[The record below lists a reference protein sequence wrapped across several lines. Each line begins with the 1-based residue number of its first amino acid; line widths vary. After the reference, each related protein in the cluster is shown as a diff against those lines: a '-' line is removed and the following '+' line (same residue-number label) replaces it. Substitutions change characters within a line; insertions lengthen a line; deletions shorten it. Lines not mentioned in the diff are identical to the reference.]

1 MSETPTLSPGAGEEH
16 PETAATRDAAA
27 ATEPPATPAV
37 GSTELVVKDDNDRG
51 AAVSKALSMPLNLS
65 QLGVDLS
72 GLKQRF
78 RFRRPRLRLVPAI
91 IFVAVLMLGVR
102 VGDLWDHMILVLDRP
117 LEPPSI
123 AFAPDPDG
131 EQDTATAIASL
142 VATAAAQDEVAAA
155 EPEPI
160 HQPMEPPVAEGETE
174 MPTDPEPDAV
184 SALTDVDP
192 RDMSPVELEMLRG
205 LAQRRAELEAREGEL
220 DQREALLEVAER
232 RMSETMG
239 ELEAL
244 RAEIEGMLGQADARR
259 EQQLVSLVRMYEAM
273 RPADAAAIFDGLEL
287 EVLLNVLERMRE
299 AKAAP
304 IVAGMTPERAREVT
318 SELALRQAPE
328 MPETE

>member
-1 MSETPTLSPGAGEEH
+1 MSETPSLP
-16 PETAATRDAAA
+16 PETPEKHSVAAA
-27 ATEPPATPAV
+27 AGNAAVATDAPPATAT
-37 GSTELVVKDDNDRG
+37 GSTELMVKGDVDRG
-51 AAVSKALSMPLNLS
+51 AGVSKAMSMPLSLS
-65 QLGVDLS
+65 QLGVDLT

-102 VGDLWDHMILVLDRP
+102 VGDLWDHMVLVLDRP

-131 EQDTATAIASL
+131 EQDTITAIGSL

-155 EPEPI
+155 DPAPI
-160 HQPMEPPVAEGETE
+160 HEPMEPSIAEGEAET
-174 MPTDPEPDAV
+174 PTDPEPEAV
-184 SALTDVDP
+184 SALTDIDP

-205 LAQRRAELEAREGEL
+205 LAQRRAELEARESEL

-328 MPETE
+328 IPETE

>member
-1 MSETPTLSPGAGEEH
+1 MNKPPNLSPGAGEEH
-16 PETAATRDAAA
+16 PETAAASDAAA
-27 ATEPPATPAV
+27 ATEPPAPPAA
-37 GSTELVVKDDNDRG
+37 GSTGLVVKENADRSTP
-51 AAVSKALSMPLNLS
+51 VSKALSMPLNLS
-65 QLGVDLS
+65 QLGIDLT

-102 VGDLWDHMILVLDRP
+102 VGDLWDHLILVLDRP
-117 LEPPSI
+117 LEPPTI
-123 AFAPDPDG
+123 AFAPNPDG
-131 EQDTATAIASL
+131 QDGATTTIGSL

-155 EPEPI
+155 DPEPI
-160 HQPMEPPVAEGETE
+160 HEPMEPTVVEGEAE
-174 MPTDPEPDAV
+174 APMDAEPDAV
-184 SALTDVDP
+184 SALTDIDP

-259 EQQLVSLVRMYEAM
+259 EEQLVSLVRMYEAM

-328 MPETE
+328 LPETQ

>member
-1 MSETPTLSPGAGEEH
+1 MSERPNPPPEPTG
-16 PETAATRDAAA
+16 TRVDAAA
-27 ATEPPATPAV
+27 TADADPAGTMPAATPSA
-37 GSTELVVKDDNDRG
+37 STELVVGTDPGRDANTPK
-51 AAVSKALSMPLNLS
+51 VFSVPLTLP
-65 QLGVDLS
+65 QLGVDWVA
-72 GLKQRF
+72 LKSRLAW
-78 RFRRPRLRLVPAI
+78 RRPRLRLVPAI

-102 VGDLWDHMILVLDRP
+102 VGDLWEQAILVLERP
-117 LEPPSI
+117 LEPPTI
-123 AFAPDPDG
+123 AFAPDADPDETG
-131 EQDTATAIASL
+131 IASL
-142 VATAAAQDEVAAA
+142 VPTAAAQDEVVPAEAAPEHEAPPDTATHDA
-155 EPEPI
+155 EPTAD
-160 HQPMEPPVAEGETE
+160 HD
-174 MPTDPEPDAV
+174 TDPV

-192 RDMSPVELEMLRG
+192 RDMSPVELDMLRG
-205 LAQRRAELEAREGEL
+205 LARRRADLETREGEL

-232 RMSETMG
+232 RMAETMT

-328 MPETE
+328 IPESE

>member
-1 MSETPTLSPGAGEEH
+1 MSERPSPPPEPAEE
-16 PETAATRDAAA
+16 RIDAAA
-27 ATEPPATPAV
+27 TADAAPTGTTPSANPA
-37 GSTELVVKDDNDRG
+37 GSTELVVGTGVRRDADTPK
-51 AAVSKALSMPLNLS
+51 VFSVPLNMP
-65 QLGVDLS
+65 QLGIDWTA
-72 GLKQRF
+72 LKSRLAW
-78 RFRRPRLRLVPAI
+78 RRPRLRLVPAI

-102 VGDLWDHMILVLDRP
+102 VGDLWEQAILVLERP

-123 AFAPDPDG
+123 AFAPDADPEETG
-131 EQDTATAIASL
+131 IGSL
-142 VATAAAQDEVAAA
+142 VPTAAAQDEVTPAETAPDHEPMAPQAAPDDA
-155 EPEPI
+155 EPPADHE
-160 HQPMEPPVAEGETE
+160 A
-174 MPTDPEPDAV
+174 DPV

-192 RDMSPVELEMLRG
+192 RDMSPVELDMLRG
-205 LAQRRAELEAREGEL
+205 LARRRADLEAREGEL

-232 RMSETMG
+232 RMGETMA

-328 MPETE
+328 IPESE